1 VLAGECRRVSA
12 GAKRACETPDDKAR
26 LLPGLVFFC
35 TAVVLAR
42 GSNENADPSL
52 LLGMT
57 GAKDVRAYMIAP
69 AALR

>member
-1 VLAGECRRVSA
+1 M
-12 GAKRACETPDDKAR
+12 PDDKAR

-35 TAVVLAR
+35 TAAVLAR

-69 AALR
+69 AGLR